1 MHGTALLQQHCC
13 RSHERATARKSQA
26 NFPNHQTHSRC
37 CFQWEGAHFWEN
49 SEVGHF
55 SSENSDEQPP
65 ESNPSFPT
73 TDQGAVAA
81 NVLSPRSRCLAVAA
95 RSRCPSQSGCSAEQC
110 CNASGAPAF
119 RKGHAGSARLASLT
133 PVPGQET
140 ERITPKTSSRHTED
154 EKVTV
159 TL

>member
-1 MHGTALLQQHCC
+1 MGYLQGLHLPSAF
-13 RSHERATARKSQA
+13 RE
-26 NFPNHQTHSRC
+26 
-37 CFQWEGAHFWEN
+37 E
-49 SEVGHF
+49 
-55 SSENSDEQPP
+55 DEQPP
-65 ESNPSFPT
+65 ESNLSFPRA
-73 TDQGAVAA
+73 DQGAVAA
-81 NVLSPRSRCLAVAA
+81 NVPSPWSKCLAVAA

-140 ERITPKTSSRHTED
+140 ERITPKTISSHTQD
-154 EKVTV
+154 EKMTV